1 MTDTVVDLASHLV
14 ERALA
19 AGASAADAVA
29 TQSEE
34 VLVNRRLGKLEDLDR
49 SESLALGLRV
59 FCGCRQASVATTD
72 PSPQTA
78 GELVERAVAM
88 ARLAPEDHHAGLA
101 DPHLLAGE
109 VADLD
114 LDGGDEPGTETL
126 TRLAAEAE
134 DAALAV
140 SGITNSEGAT
150 AAWQRSTGALVTST
164 GFAGVTT
171 RSMSSLYVTVIAG
184 AGLDMQ
190 SDSEGRSAR
199 HLEDLPA
206 PADIG
211 REAALRAVGRL
222 DPRKLATARMP
233 LIFEPRT
240 ARSLVGHLAGFIA
253 GPAIARGTSWLKDS
267 LECPVFAEGITIT
280 EDPFVHRG
288 LASRPFDG
296 EGLRPHAGNVVKDGI
311 LMTWLL
317 DCRSARQLS
326 MHPTGHAT
334 RGAGGPPS
342 VGATNLWLEAGTGSP
357 DDLMADIDEGL
368 YVTSLS
374 GHGINPVT
382 GDYSR
387 GAAGQRI
394 RNGALD
400 HAVNEITIA
409 GNLKEIYATLRP
421 ASDLEFRAAT
431 NAPSIR
437 VDTMTVAGSAGE

>member
-1 MTDTVVDLASHLV
+1 MTDAVADLAGRLV

-19 AGASAADAVA
+19 SGASAADAVA
-29 TQSEE
+29 TLSEE

-59 FCGCRQASVATTD
+59 FCGRRQASVATTD
-72 PSPQTA
+72 PSPDTA

-88 ARLAPEDHHAGLA
+88 ARLAPEDDYAGLA
-101 DPHLLAGE
+101 DRHLLAGGT
-109 VADLD
+109 ADLD
-114 LDGGDEPGTETL
+114 LDGGDEPGTDTL
-126 TRLAAEAE
+126 TELAAEAE

-164 GFAGVTT
+164 GFAGVTKRT
-171 RSMSSLYVTVIAG
+171 MSSLHVTVIAG
-184 AGLDMQ
+184 TGLDMQ
-190 SDSEGRSAR
+190 SDGEGRSAR

-211 REAALRAVGRL
+211 REAAERTVRRL
-222 DPRKLATARMP
+222 DPHKLATARMP
-233 LIFEPRT
+233 LVFEPRT

-267 LECPVFAEGITIT
+267 LDCPVFAEGITIT
-280 EDPFVHRG
+280 EDPFVRRG

-296 EGLRPHAGNVVKDGI
+296 EGLRPHAGRLVDDGI
-311 LMTWLL
+311 LVTWLL

-326 MHPTGHAT
+326 MHPTGHAI

-342 VGATNLWLEAGTGSP
+342 VGTTNLWLEAGEDSP
-357 DDLMADIDEGL
+357 EALMADIDEGL

-387 GAAGQRI
+387 GASGQRI
-394 RNGALD
+394 RNGTLD

-437 VDTMTVAGSAGE
+437 VDTMTVAGSVGG

>member
-1 MTDTVVDLASHLV
+1 MTDTVVDLASRLV

-19 AGASAADAVA
+19 SGASAADAVA
-29 TQSEE
+29 TLSEE

-72 PSPQTA
+72 PSGDTA
-78 GELVERAVAM
+78 DELVERAVAM
-88 ARLAPEDHHAGLA
+88 ARAAPEDHHAGLA
-101 DPHLLAGE
+101 EPHLLSGGAAE
-109 VADLD
+109 LD
-114 LDGGDEPGTETL
+114 LDGGDEPGTDTL
-126 TRLAAEAE
+126 THLAAEAE
-134 DAALAV
+134 DAALAIP
-140 SGITNSEGAT
+140 GITNSEGAT

-164 GFAGVTT
+164 GFAGVTKRT
-171 RSMSSLYVTVIAG
+171 MSSLHVTVIAG

-190 SDSEGRSAR
+190 SDGEGRSAR
-199 HLEDLPA
+199 HLADLPA

-211 REAALRAVGRL
+211 REAAERAVRRL
-222 DPRKLATARMP
+222 EPRKLATARMP
-233 LIFEPRT
+233 LVFEPRT
-240 ARSLVGHLAGFIA
+240 ARSLIGHLVGFIA

-267 LECPVFAEGITIT
+267 LDCPVFAEGITIT
-280 EDPFVHRG
+280 EDPFVRRG

-296 EGLRPHAGNVVKDGI
+296 EGLDPHAGRLVADGI
-311 LMTWLL
+311 LVTWLL

-334 RGAGGPPS
+334 RSVGGPPT
-342 VGATNLWLEAGTGSP
+342 VGTTNLWLEAGEDSP
-357 DDLMADIDEGL
+357 DDLMADIEEGL

-387 GAAGQRI
+387 GASGQRI
-394 RNGALD
+394 RNGTLD

-409 GNLKEIYATLRP
+409 GNLKEVYANLRP

-437 VDTMTVAGSAGE
+437 VDTMTVAGSAGG

>member
-1 MTDTVVDLASHLV
+1 MTDSVADLASHLV

-19 AGASAADAVA
+19 SGASAADAVA
-29 TQSEE
+29 TLSEE
-34 VLVNRRLGKLEDLDR
+34 VVVNRRLGKLEDLDR
-49 SESLALGLRV
+49 SECLALGLRV
-59 FCGCRQASVATTD
+59 FCGRRQASVATTD
-72 PSPQTA
+72 PSPDTA
-78 GELVERAVAM
+78 NALVERAVAM
-88 ARLAPEDHHAGLA
+88 ARLAPQDHHAGLA
-101 DPHLLAGE
+101 DRHLLVDGTL
-109 VADLD
+109 DLD
-114 LDGGDEPGTETL
+114 LDDGDEPATDTL
-126 TRLAAEAE
+126 THLAAEAE

-140 SGITNSEGAT
+140 SGITNSEGAS
-150 AAWQRSTGALVTST
+150 AAWRRSTGALVTSS
-164 GFAGVTT
+164 GFAGVTKRT
-171 RSMSSLYVTVIAG
+171 MSHLSVAVIAG

-190 SDSEGRSAR
+190 SDAEGRSAR
-199 HLEDLPA
+199 YLADLPA

-211 REAALRAVGRL
+211 RQAAERAVRKL

-233 LIFEPRT
+233 LVFEPRT
-240 ARSLVGHLAGFIA
+240 ARSLVGHLAGFMA

-267 LECPVFAEGITIT
+267 LDCPVFAEGITIT
-280 EDPFVHRG
+280 EDPFVQRG

-296 EGLRPHAGNVVKDGI
+296 EGLRPHAGKLVDNGI
-311 LMTWLL
+311 LVTWLL

-326 MHPTGHAT
+326 MQPTGHAT
-334 RGAGGPPS
+334 RGAGGPPA
-342 VGATNLWLEAGTGSP
+342 VGTTNLWLEAGEVTLEA
-357 DDLMADIDEGL
+357 LMADIDEGL

-387 GAAGQRI
+387 GASGQRI

-437 VDTMTVAGSAGE
+437 VDTMTVAGSVGG